1 MEQIQ
6 ETIENNNAG
15 VEQKFADLD
24 KDGKVDFEEFK
35 LLVGYSPPL
44 AAAEP
49 EAEAEPEPSSDDCD
63 RADPEDPAQS
73 LPHVPVLPGGVAA

>member
-1 MEQIQ
+1 MTDI
-6 ETIENNNAG
+6 IHG
-15 VEQKFADLD
+15 VDLD

-49 EAEAEPEPSSDDCD
+49 EPQPDQFWDAQDGWGQE
-63 RADPEDPAQS
+63 DPELLPAS
-73 LPHVPVLPGGVAA
+73 ARP